1 MKLLNQRKKRMKLP
15 ISRKNSIFR
24 NLYPR
29 HFSSSSYEID
39 YEGLYLWG
47 YRGIIFDID
56 NTLVGHDK
64 PATKEAIELAEKLK
78 KIGFKLMIVSNNA
91 EPRVKT
97 FADAL
102 SIPYVYKAHKPSKDG
117 YLKAM
122 EMMGTAKDS
131 TLAIGDQL
139 STDIWG
145 ANRAGIFNIRVN
157 PMFKEE
163 PPKIVFKRKLERIIM
178 WFFNHERG

>member
-1 MKLLNQRKKRMKLP
+1 MKLP
-15 ISRKNSIFR
+15 ISRKKSIFR

-29 HFSSSSYEID
+29 SFSPSSYEID
-39 YEGLYLWG
+39 YEGLYSKG

-64 PATKEAIELAEKLK
+64 PATKDAIELAGKLK
-78 KIGFKLMIVSNNA
+78 NTGFKLMIVSNND

-102 SIPYVYKAHKPSKDG
+102 GIPYVYKAHKPSKDG
-117 YLKAM
+117 YLKAI
-122 EMMGTAKDS
+122 EMMGTEKKT

-139 STDIWG
+139 ITDIWG
-145 ANRAGIFNIRVN
+145 ANRAGIFNIRVK
-157 PMFKEE
+157 PMYKEE

-178 WFFNHERG
+178 WFYRHEK